1 MDVSGRAV
9 PGVVVTWSLTSGLGA
24 VSPLQSTTNASG
36 VATTTDSVGSS
47 TTRQTINATFTG
59 LLSPASFTEFASSP
73 PTTVDVSVTSF
84 AFTPRDTIVQAGG
97 MVTWTWNSGTTQ
109 HNVTYVS
116 GPTPLPANS
125 PSQSGTTTFSTTFAA
140 VGTYTYHCTIHPTL
154 MTGSV
159 TVVH

>member
-1 MDVSGRAV
+1 
-9 PGVVVTWSLTSGLGA
+9 
-24 VSPLQSTTNASG
+24 
-36 VATTTDSVGSS
+36 
-47 TTRQTINATFTG
+47 
-59 LLSPASFTEFASSP
+59 
-73 PTTVDVSVTSF
+73 
-84 AFTPRDTIVQAGG
+84 